1 MTTARRYAS
10 CIVFTFSL
18 LLQTGVVSAQTSS
31 IGARKRSEKPA
42 KTPQQPTREEG
53 PKPRNATYERHSW
66 INVAPAPPKKYHP
79 GDLLTIIVRE
89 RREWEAESDLERRKR
104 YDLRSQL
111 DDMIKLTDG
120 GVGAATFQRGHPN
133 IDYKLDQRLRS
144 EGDSSREDRLT
155 TRVTARIIDVKP
167 NGLLVLEGRERIA
180 HDEEVAFI
188 TITGTCR
195 KEDVTA
201 DNSVLSTQLADKEIV
216 VTTEGALHSAAARG
230 WLLKL
235 LDLLKPI

>member
-1 MTTARRYAS
+1 MRCGRAGLIALG
-10 CIVFTFSL
+10 IALDLVAA
-18 LLQTGVVSAQTSS
+18 VNAVAQTSS
-31 IGARKRSEKPA
+31 IGARHRAEKPA
-42 KTPQQPTREEG
+42 TTLDQPTREEG
-53 PKPRNATYERHSW
+53 PRPRNATYERHSW
-66 INVAPAPPKKYHP
+66 ISVAPAPPKKFRP

-104 YDLRSQL
+104 YELRSELQ
-111 DDMIKLTDG
+111 DFIKLTDG
-120 GVGAATFQRGHPN
+120 GVGSAGFTRGQPN
-133 IDYKLDQRLRS
+133 INYKLNENLRS

-155 TRVTARIIDVKP
+155 TRITGKIVDVKP
-167 NGLLVLEGRERIA
+167 NGLLVIEGQERIA
-180 HDEEVAFI
+180 HDEEVAVI

-216 VTTEGALHSAAARG
+216 VTTEGALHAASTRG